1 MKRIVGLLALTVI
14 LSCSLISSLL
24 PSLVSLI
31 PAPEEGSVAC
41 VVHYDSLAPGRSV
54 GSACG
59 LVWARN
65 VDSLGVESCIWDSDS
80 LGTVQI
86 QCPAEGDTLSFVK

>member
-1 MKRIVGLLALTVI
+1 MKRIVGLLALTLI
-14 LSCSLISSLL
+14 LGCSLIGQVL
-24 PSLVSLI
+24 PSLISLI
-31 PAPEEGSVAC
+31 PTPEEGSVAC
-41 VVHYDSLAPGRSV
+41 VVHYDSLAPGRFV

-80 LGTVQI
+80 LGVVQI
-86 QCPAEGDTLSFVK
+86 SCPAQGDTLSFVK